1 MKDLRVSDNRGLS
14 HAASLAKESNRHLVV
29 LHVLSPND
37 FKAHKRSA
45 RRIDFVLRNLR
56 IIRGTLKELNVPLH
70 VLSVT
75 PRKSLPEKV
84 ADWCSSIKA
93 SDIASAFLRC
103 VIVIWSRGLTMSC
116 VDEGRKH

>member
-14 HAASLAKESNRHLVV
+14 HAASVAKENNRHLVV

-56 IIRGTLKELNVPLH
+56 CIRDILKELNVPLH
-70 VLSVT
+70 VMSVT

-84 ADWCSSIKA
+84 AEWCSSIKA
-93 SDIASAFLRC
+93 SDIVSVSALLAA
-103 VIVIWSRGLTMSC
+103 VSWSSAG
-116 VDEGRKH
+116 D